1 MSEAPGQR
9 PSTPAPALV
18 VRGAGEAAAA
28 LALAG
33 GRRVLLLSAPGAA
46 GFLGA
51 AGWRALLDAAAAAAP
66 GLPFEAALCCA
77 DAPGLALA
85 ALRAG
90 CRGIVL
96 DAACPAFAT
105 VAGAAAEAGALLLPA
120 RPVALDLGGVDL
132 GRAQGRQRL
141 AAWLETAPHDSGPA
155 PG

>member
-9 PSTPAPALV
+9 PSTFAPALV
-18 VRGAGEAAAA
+18 VRSAAEAAAA

-51 AGWRALLDAAAAAAP
+51 AGWQALLDATAVAAP
-66 GLPFEAALCCA
+66 GAPFEDALCCA

-90 CRGIVL
+90 CRGLVL
-96 DAACPAFAT
+96 DAARPAFAQ
-105 VAGAAAEAGALLLPA
+105 VAGAAAELGAALLPA
-120 RPVALDLGGVDL
+120 RPAALDLGELDL
-132 GRAQGRQRL
+132 RTPRGQRRL
-141 AAWLETAPHDSGPA
+141 AAWLAAAPHDSGPA

>member
-9 PSTPAPALV
+9 PSTFAPALV
-18 VRGAGEAAAA
+18 VRSAAEAAAA

-33 GRRVLLLSAPGAA
+33 GQRVLLLSAPGAA

-51 AGWRALLDAAAAAAP
+51 AGWRALLDAAAVAAP
-66 GLPFEAALCCA
+66 AAPFDDALCCA

-90 CRGIVL
+90 CRGLVL
-96 DAACPAFAT
+96 DAACPAFAQL
-105 VAGAAAEAGALLLPA
+105 AGAAAEFGAVLLPA
-120 RPVALDLGGVDL
+120 RPAALDLGELDL
-132 GRAQGRQRL
+132 RTPWGQRRL
-141 AAWLETAPHDSGPA
+141 AAWLAAAPHDSGPA

>member
-18 VRGAGEAAAA
+18 VRGAAEAAAA
-28 LALAG
+28 LVLAG

-66 GLPFEAALCCA
+66 GRPFDSALCCA

-90 CRGIVL
+90 CRGLVL
-96 DAACPAFAT
+96 DAASPAFAQ
-105 VAGAAAEAGALLLPA
+105 VAGAAAEVGAVLLPA
-120 RPVALDLGGVDL
+120 RPAALDLGALDL
-132 GRAQGRQRL
+132 GRAHGQGRL
-141 AAWLETAPHDSGPA
+141 AAWLAAAPHDSSPA
-155 PG
+155 SG

>member
-1 MSEAPGQR
+1 M
-9 PSTPAPALV
+9 
-18 VRGAGEAAAA
+18 VRGAAEAAAA
-28 LALAG
+28 LSLAG

-51 AGWRALLDAAAAAAP
+51 AGWRALLDAAAATQCAP
-66 GLPFEAALCCA
+66 FDDALCCA

-96 DAACPAFAT
+96 DGACPAFEQ
-105 VAGAAAEAGALLLPA
+105 VAGAAAEVGAVLLPA
-120 RPVALDLGGVDL
+120 RPAALDLGGLDL
-132 GRAQGRQRL
+132 ARAEGRRRL

>member
-1 MSEAPGQR
+1 MSEASGQR

-18 VRGAGEAAAA
+18 VRSGAEAAAA

-33 GRRVLLLSAPGAA
+33 GRRVLLLSPPGAA

-51 AGWRALLDAAAAAAP
+51 AGWQALLEAAAAA
-66 GLPFEAALCCA
+66 GLPFDDALCCA

-96 DAACPAFAT
+96 DAACPAFAA
-105 VAGAAAEAGALLLPA
+105 VAGAAAESGALLLPA
-120 RPVALDLGGVDL
+120 RPAALDLGGLDL
-132 GRAQGRQRL
+132 GKAQGQRRL
-141 AAWLETAPHDSGPA
+141 AAWLDAAPHDSSPD

>member
-18 VRGAGEAAAA
+18 VRSAAEASAA

-33 GRRVLLLSAPGAA
+33 EQRVLLLSAPGAA

-51 AGWRALLDAAAAAAP
+51 VGWRALLAEAVVAAP
-66 GLPFEAALCCA
+66 GTPFDNALCCA

-90 CRGIVL
+90 CRGLVL
-96 DAACPAFAT
+96 DAACPAFAQ
-105 VAGAAAEAGALLLPA
+105 VAGAAAELGALLLPE
-120 RPVALDLGGVDL
+120 RPAALDLGELDL
-132 GRAQGRQRL
+132 GRPWAQRRL
-141 AAWLETAPHDSGPA
+141 ALWLAAAPHDSGHA